1 MRGIT
6 SRGPS
11 GAHFPGPLL
20 DRPRPGLHPPF
31 PGRATIAPV
40 HYFGHNASSLT
51 MARQYSSSP
60 PGSVGDGGH
69 LKPCPHGLVDSRENL
84 SSAKRHYER

>member
-1 MRGIT
+1 MRDIT

-31 PGRATIAPV
+31 PGRATFAPV

-51 MARQYSSSP
+51 RAGNIAVVPLAPLEM
-60 PGSVGDGGH
+60 GDI
-69 LKPCPHGLVDSRENL
+69 
-84 SSAKRHYER
+84 